1 MKYVQSLELLEE
13 AGGANGGPIK
23 IMRDRDLETLTQT
36 HSPQI
41 VGFWALRFQI

>member
-1 MKYVQSLELLEE
+1 MKYVQSLELLEG
-13 AGGANGGPIK
+13 AGGVNGSPTK
-23 IMRDRDLETLTQT
+23 IIRNRDLKSLTQT